1 MPYGPKQR
9 FIVFEGIDFSGK
21 DTQMVKLAKYLNTT
35 NFALDRFCEFV
46 GISIVNTISK
56 GMLGRKIREYLAMDN
71 LPFDNITMA
80 SIFSSEL
87 AIASST
93 VKENFK
99 KHPIVIANRWYYST
113 IAYNCDTYE
122 EKEQAKLMNRFNLK
136 PDYVIYLDIEPR
148 YALERRDKRL
158 NKKQE
163 VFETEEKLTKV
174 YNNYKILFENDF
186 KDHRVIMVNAN
197 QDEEAVFN
205 ELLNKLDLKYEI
217 VWSDE

>member
-1 MPYGPKQR
+1 MPYVQKGN

-35 NFALDRFCEFV
+35 NLALDEYGEAV
-46 GISIVNTISK
+46 GVSIVNTISK

-93 VKENFK
+93 VKENLQK
-99 KHPIVIANRWYYST
+99 YQVVIANRWYYST
-113 IAYNCDTYE
+113 IAYNCDTFE

-174 YNNYKILFENDF
+174 YNNYKILFENDY

-205 ELLNKLDLKYEI
+205 ELLNKLDLKHEM
-217 VWSDE
+217 VWSD